1 LIARYPGLLLLSW
14 HPGHLLTCFID
25 ENVVA
30 LWLYTFAT
38 LSPFLEVFVMKLTIQ
53 RLTALTPQDRID
65 LGKVWPDL
73 EMEKLEQ
80 GLSESHRLYAARF
93 NDRLLAGLQLE
104 ISGIHGKVHR
114 LAVRDVTRRRG
125 VGQYLLEETIRQ
137 NGSIADWWIADDGSD
152 DQQVRA
158 AFMQACGFRA
168 QSDGWIRAAD

>member
-1 LIARYPGLLLLSW
+1 
-14 HPGHLLTCFID
+14 
-25 ENVVA
+25 
-30 LWLYTFAT
+30 
-38 LSPFLEVFVMKLTIQ
+38 MKLTIQ
-53 RLTALTPQDRID
+53 RLTTLTPQDHID

-73 EMEKLEQ
+73 NIQELEQ
-80 GLSESHRLYAARF
+80 RLDERHRLYAARF

-104 ISGIHGKVHR
+104 IAGTHGKIHR

-125 VGQYLLEETIRQ
+125 VGHYLLEETIAQ

-168 QSDGWIRAAD
+168 QSDGWIRATDDAEGMAEEA

>member
-1 LIARYPGLLLLSW
+1 
-14 HPGHLLTCFID
+14 
-25 ENVVA
+25 
-30 LWLYTFAT
+30 
-38 LSPFLEVFVMKLTIQ
+38 MKLTIQ
-53 RLTALTPQDRID
+53 RLTTLTPQDHID

-73 EMEKLEQ
+73 NIQELEQ
-80 GLSESHRLYAARF
+80 RLDERHRLYAARF

-104 ISGIHGKVHR
+104 ISGTHGKIHR

-125 VGQYLLEETIRQ
+125 VGHYLLEETIAQ

-168 QSDGWIRAAD
+168 QSDGWIRATDDAEGMTEEA